1 VTNTCAHLTATA
13 SVVMT
18 TAQTDGIISDEMA
31 SAITVE
37 SQSEM
42 NQLSRQLGQ
51 LDDSENSNV
60 IFTQSDPVS

>member
-1 VTNTCAHLTATA
+1 
-13 SVVMT
+13 MT

-51 LDDSENSNV
+51 LDSSENGIV
-60 IFTQSDPVS
+60 IFIHSDPVSEYF